1 MIQNFAQYRQPTQIE
16 CIYTYTAPE
25 GKHWECFGTNYGK
38 IIWGGVDL
46 LNPYVIVD
54 DNNEKEMK

>member
-1 MIQNFAQYRQPTQIE
+1 MNFAQYRQPTQIE

-25 GKHWECFGTNYGK
+25 GKHWECCGVKYGK
-38 IIWGGVDL
+38 IIYGGVDL

-54 DNNEKEMK
+54 DKDETD

>member
-16 CIYTYTAPE
+16 YIYTYTAPE
-25 GKHWECFGTNYGK
+25 GKHWECCGVKYGK
-38 IIWGGVDL
+38 IIWGGIDL

-54 DNNEKEMK
+54 NKDEK